1 MSKVVGS
8 KPEVPKVV
16 VPTGLEEMLR
26 SYFMG
31 LPSTGLGPRSR
42 PLRKDWSD
50 MKCFSCGKSGH
61 SATRCPTLDVSFP
74 FILPGW
80 KAEKTQTGFLMV
92 SPERRWNAVRRET
105 KIDPE
110 EGVCLPG
117 QQYES
122 TP

>member
-1 MSKVVGS
+1 MSKVARS

-26 SYFMG
+26 SYFTG

-61 SATRCPTLDVSFP
+61 SATRCPALDVSFP

-92 SPERRWNAVRRET
+92 SPKTAMERRQAGNE
-105 KIDPE
+105 D
-110 EGVCLPG
+110 
-117 QQYES
+117 
-122 TP
+122 